1 MVAEVAK
8 FDTVCDLCA
17 NLIVNES
24 DQGFMINTLNLNTI
38 NHTFM
43 DIYIQIHIIFVLD
56 RFIIYLL

>member
-38 NHTFM
+38 NHPFM
-43 DIYIQIHIIFVLD
+43 DIYI
-56 RFIIYLL
+56 